1 MSSSKY
7 AAELHPDAL
16 LRRWVLLSGA
26 SLAAFGVALIVTL
39 PLHPAVS
46 FGGSVGWLLLCA
58 RELATAGRGFS
69 HCRRLRVSAGGE
81 LLMLDP
87 DGEWQRARFLS
98 GSVVLRRVGWI
109 LFETSEGRRF
119 AELLRGRCRESDDW
133 RRLQV
138 IWRHI
143 GGTQ

>member
-7 AAELHPDAL
+7 AAELNPDAL

-26 SLAAFGVALIVTL
+26 GLAAVGVALILIL
-39 PLHPAVS
+39 PLHRAAL
-46 FGGSVGWLLLCA
+46 FGGSVAWLLLCA
-58 RELATAGRGFS
+58 RELVTAVRGFS
-69 HCRRLRVSAGGE
+69 CCRRLHVSAGGE
-81 LLMLDP
+81 LLILDP
-87 DGEWQRARFLS
+87 DGVWQRARLLS
-98 GSVVLRRVGWI
+98 GSVVLRRIGWL
-109 LFETSEGRRF
+109 LFEMSDGRRF
-119 AELLRGRCRESDDW
+119 TELLRGRCRESDDW

>member
-7 AAELHPDAL
+7 VAELHPDAL
-16 LRRWVLLSGA
+16 LRRLVLLSGA
-26 SLAAFGVALIVTL
+26 SLAALGAALIFTL
-39 PLHPAVS
+39 PLHRAVL
-46 FGGSVGWLLLCA
+46 FGASVGWLLLCA
-58 RELATAGRGFS
+58 REVVNASRGFS
-69 HCRRLRVSAGGE
+69 HCVRLRISAGGE
-81 LLMLDP
+81 ILMLDP
-87 DGEWQRARFLS
+87 DGVWQRARLLS

-109 LFETSEGRRF
+109 LFEANDGRRF
-119 AELLRGRCRESDDW
+119 AELLRGRCRENDEW